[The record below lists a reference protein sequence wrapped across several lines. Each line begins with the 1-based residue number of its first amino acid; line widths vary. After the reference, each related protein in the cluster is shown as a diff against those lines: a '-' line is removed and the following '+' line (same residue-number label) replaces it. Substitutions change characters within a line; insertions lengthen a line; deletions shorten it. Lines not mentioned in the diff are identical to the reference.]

1 MYQIKTVIEEDKW
14 TNPITIEGFYDYSAQ
29 GPEGTTVTLQRS
41 FDDGATYEDI
51 EDNETPFSLTGFQ
64 AHQPYR
70 DNYIANPSVKVRLGV
85 KTGNFGSG
93 SIKLRIGVQ

>member
-1 MYQIKTVIEEDKW
+1 MYQVKTITEEDSG
-14 TNPITIEGFYDYSAQ
+14 TDPITIEGFYDYSAQ
-29 GPEGTTVTLQRS
+29 GPAGTTVTLQRS
-41 FDDGATYEDI
+41 YNNGVSYEDI

-70 DNYIANPSVKVRLGV
+70 DNYIAKPTVKVRLKV

-93 SIKLRIGVQ
+93 SVVLRIGVQ

>member
-1 MYQIKTVIEEDKW
+1 MFQVKTITEEDKE
-14 TNPITIEGFYDYSAQ
+14 TNPIIVEGFYDYSAQ
-29 GPEGTTVTLQRS
+29 GPAGTTVTLQRS

-64 AHQPYR
+64 AHQPYK
-70 DNYIANPSVKVRLGV
+70 DNYIPRPTVKVRLKV

-93 SIKLRIGVQ
+93 SVVLRIGVQ